1 MATTPL
7 DRLTASCLA
16 GLLGGLGATTAMAQT
31 RAWVVEPAVEVNG
44 TATSNSAYSSSLKGP
59 ADAIITVS
67 PSLRVSGSG
76 SHVRVNGQ
84 VQLDSVSYGRHTQP
98 DRVLPQ
104 GAIESQ
110 VNLIERFL
118 GVDASLTTRQ
128 TTSDPFAPQGDGSA
142 TTGRYTTT
150 TARISPFI
158 ERDLTP
164 ELSLKARADVNRTH
178 YDTTGT
184 GLASRPDGYAQ
195 HHSLRL
201 ARVPTPL
208 GAAIEADY
216 IRSGYSGYPSS
227 ELTQPIG
234 RGVLSYALNEQLIL
248 SGIVGHESNQTQ
260 LNDRGGAIQGLRVD
274 WHPNERVHLLST
286 VEHRFFGL
294 GWDAVFTHRTPTY
307 AGNLAL
313 KREITSS
320 ANSLTSVSSGGSL
333 STVLGEILKTRF
345 PNDNDRANEVRD
357 VMNSRGLTD
366 RTNTN
371 RDLYALSVQLR
382 QAAAA
387 RMVFMGRRDTVS
399 FTFDLVKSTPQ
410 PWAADPLISALDQ
423 TNLQRGVEVEFNHR
437 LTPLTSFDITAR
449 WAKNST
455 PDSARSSTETTYRA
469 GFNTRLSPQ
478 TTATIG
484 VRQQQLDSSV
494 LQTDVHESAMFLG
507 LGHRF

>member
-84 VQLDSVSYGRHTQP
+84 VQLDSVTYGRNTQP
-98 DRVLPQ
+98 NRVRPQ

-110 VNLIERFL
+110 VNLIEHFL
-118 GVDASLTTRQ
+118 GVDASLATY
-128 TTSDPFAPQGDGSA
+128 APPVDGPA
-142 TTGRYTTT
+142 TADRSTTT
-150 TARISPFI
+150 QARISPFI

-164 ELSLKARADVNRTH
+164 ELSIKARADVNRIH

-184 GLASRPDGYAQ
+184 NQAAKSDNYTQ
-195 HHSLRL
+195 HHSLHL
-201 ARVPTPL
+201 TRVPTPL
-208 GAAIEADY
+208 GAALEADY
-216 IRSGYSGYPSS
+216 IHSGYVDQPSS

-260 LNDRGGAIQGLRVD
+260 LNNRSGAIQGLRAD
-274 WHPNERVHLLST
+274 WHPNERTHLLST

-307 AGNLAL
+307 VGNLGL

-320 ANSLTSVSSGGSL
+320 ANSLTSVAAGDSL
-333 STVLGEILKTRF
+333 SSALGEILKTRF
-345 PNDNDRANEVRD
+345 PNDNDRANEVRA
-357 VMNSRGLTD
+357 VMDSRSLTD
-366 RTNTN
+366 RTNAK

-382 QAAAA
+382 QAMVA